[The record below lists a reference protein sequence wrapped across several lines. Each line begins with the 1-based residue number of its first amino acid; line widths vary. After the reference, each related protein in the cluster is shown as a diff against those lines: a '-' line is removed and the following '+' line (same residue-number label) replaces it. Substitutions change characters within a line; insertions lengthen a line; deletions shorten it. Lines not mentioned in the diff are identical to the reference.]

1 MPTSYDSAKAQAQLA
16 AILAQSSG
24 RTRALAQTIAKVVAK
39 QAQSTNLPVSAILEE
54 QFRTRNI
61 EGALRRIVSEAVTQ
75 SVAAGYGVLPSV
87 SAKVDPAIAS
97 KAASLQWDASGLTLS
112 QTVHGTLQ
120 GYRQALDDS
129 LRQSFADGRTVR
141 DAARAIYDGYQPGR
155 SPVGPFAAIV
165 PAIPAR
171 GGNAPDP
178 QLPQEIEMA
187 ITAATRL
194 VPGDQVGLF
203 ALRNRIR
210 GYARDLKQGPL
221 RTAYLDL
228 ASKLQKVGTDGFE
241 RAVWVA
247 TEEKARYFADRIAR
261 TEAAR
266 AWGAGF
272 HANIDNDARVVGVRS
287 RTSSAHKIFDICDF
301 HAHADLYEMGAGCYP
316 KDRSPAYPYH
326 PHCTCLLSPIYR
338 QRPSE
343 TPPRAGGPSSKGG
356 VSALRAMRDHQRK
369 KLLTIHGASQFALSP
384 DSWAKNLRMWTGQPT
399 PPQAV
404 ESAKVLLAEMPNA
417 VNPPRDYIPSAD
429 VAGVEAAIKALGVK
443 RVDLKGMA
451 LHEANE
457 VARALHRMIQTE
469 GFPAVPEIGILPPE
483 KDGGLCR
490 FVSATGVDGTFIKF
504 GRESFIPGEWAKVRA
519 LGNGKQKAKYD
530 EFRRNV
536 WIGETPPKRANV
548 SETIYDTTIHEYGH
562 FMHGAA
568 MGSDSRDLQ
577 RDVTNLPGFEI
588 LTGRKSP
595 LLRGDWREIKP
606 SLMKKRM
613 LELSAYAGDSA
624 LETFAEAFSMKYS
637 KGEVLPDELER
648 LVRMVVG
655 DVRSRA
661 RTHGPFQPWSL
672 RKAS

>member
-1 MPTSYDSAKAQAQLA
+1 MPKPYDSAKAQAQLA

-24 RTRALAQTIAKVVAK
+24 RTRALAKSIAQAVAK

-61 EGALRRIVSEAVTQ
+61 EGALRRIVSDAVTQ

-87 SAKVDPAIAS
+87 SAKVDPAISS
-97 KAASLQWDASGLTLS
+97 KAASLRWDASGLTLS
-112 QTVHGTLQ
+112 QQVHGTAQ

-171 GGNAPDP
+171 GGNAPEP
-178 QLPQEIEMA
+178 QLPQDIELA

-194 VPGDQVGLF
+194 SPGDHASLF

-210 GYARDLKQGPL
+210 GYAGDLKQGPL

-272 HANIDNDARVVGVRS
+272 HANIESDARVVGVRS
-287 RTSSAHKIFDICDF
+287 RTSSAHKVFDICDF
-301 HAHADLYEMGAGCYP
+301 HARADLYEMGAGCYP
-316 KDRSPAYPYH
+316 KDRAPAYPYH

-343 TPPRAGGPSSKGG
+343 PPPRQGGPSSKGG
-356 VSALRAMRDHQRK
+356 VSALRAMRDYQRK
-369 KLLTIHGASQFALSP
+369 KLLTINGASQFALSP
-384 DSWAKNLRMWTGQPT
+384 DSWAKNLRMWTGKPT

-404 ESAKVLLAEMPNA
+404 ESAKVLLAEMP
-417 VNPPRDYIPSAD
+417 VVGDLPREYVPSSD
-429 VAGVEAAIKALGVK
+429 VAGVEASIKALGVQ

-451 LHEANE
+451 LQEANE
-457 VARALHRMIQTE
+457 VARALHRMIQIE
-469 GFPAVPEIGILPPE
+469 GFPAVPEIAILPPG
-483 KDGGLCR
+483 KGGGLCR
-490 FVSATGVDGTFIKF
+490 FATSIGTNGTWIKF
-504 GRESFIPGEWAKVRA
+504 GRESFISGKWEKEKRA
-519 LGNGKQKAKYD
+519 ANNAQKAKYD

-536 WIGETPPKRANV
+536 WIGETPPKRAFV
-548 SETIYDTTIHEYGH
+548 SESIYDTTVHEYGY

-568 MGSDSRDLQ
+568 FWN
-577 RDVTNLPGFEI
+577 DVSLLKEPADFPGFEI
-588 LTGRKSP
+588 LTGKNP
-595 LLRGDWREIKP
+595 KGLTFHDFTIDPDLAV
-606 SLMKKRM
+606 KRRQ
-613 LELSAYAGDSA
+613 ELSWYAGEKPV
-624 LETFAEAFSMKYS
+624 ETFAEAFNMKYS

-648 LVRMVVG
+648 LVAAVVAEAG
-655 DVRSRA
+655 NRA
-661 RTHGPFQPWSL
+661 RTLGPFQPWSF
-672 RKAS
+672 RKAP